1 MAYTILFVASAAIL
15 FSVLYWSVTR
25 EMTRE
30 LKAEIEED
38 MRPLVTAYSQG
49 RLQRLVEAVRE
60 RAEAARPGETFILL
74 QTVNREILA
83 GNVTSFPP
91 FKGWQELILEHREIE
106 NSDSDAHQIVLARG
120 AQLGSAFL
128 LVGRNLRRVHEIQEL
143 LVRSLA
149 WMLAVTIGLALAGGA
164 VLSRGALRRVEAIN
178 RAFREI
184 IGGNFSQRVPTR
196 GTRDELDRLAMNI
209 NLILDRVEQ
218 LIVNLQQVTN
228 DIAHDLRT
236 PLGRLRQG
244 LESARL
250 RGSSIE
256 EHQAAIDRAIEQT
269 DSILDTFAAL
279 LRIAQIESKTRR
291 GRFAI
296 VDLSEISDRIVEAYE
311 SVIEDSGQSLSG
323 DISPGVRVHGDKDL
337 LTQMLA
343 NLVENATRHCPTGA
357 KIMITLTNDPTP
369 TLTVSDTGPGIP
381 AESREAVLQRF
392 YRLENS
398 RTTPGSGL
406 GLALVN
412 AIADLHNAT
421 LTLSDNQPGL
431 RINLRFP
438 HAAGH

>member
-196 GTRDELDRLAMNI
+196 GTRDELDRLAMNL